1 MTGTSYCESPYCFEP
16 QMLVVVPM
24 VLLLDEDIQNLESPK
39 GLKVR
44 SVTWRKTCSEPQMS

>member
-1 MTGTSYCESPYCFEP
+1 
-16 QMLVVVPM
+16 MLVVVPM

-44 SVTWRKTCSEPQMS
+44 SVTSRKTCSEPQMS